1 MVNYLIV
8 FMVEL
13 GVPGCLLTRG
23 DVLALPGVGTDE
35 MPPRCGSWSTIQR
48 QSSTS
53 ESSFSQGAAVT
64 SPP

>member
-1 MVNYLIV
+1 M
-8 FMVEL
+8 
-13 GVPGCLLTRG
+13 PGGLLTRG

-35 MPPRCGSWSTIQR
+35 MPPRCGSWSTIQQ
-48 QSSTS
+48 QSGAS